1 MRMISTDDY
10 PEGITF
16 PTVLTAM
23 RAGASRFENVIELDP
38 LQSVADDMIYAMHE
52 GELDYGDH
60 VGVTGADFLKLE
72 KLFWDGGWDV
82 EYYTKC
88 YRVAAAR
95 FCFDKPDMEVEI
107 RNYAWSDLDER
118 DRYSEEEKKRE
129 REREG

>member
-1 MRMISTDDY
+1 MRMTSTDDY

-23 RAGASRFENVIELDP
+23 RAGASRFKNVIELDP

-60 VGVTGADFLKLE
+60 VGVTGADFPKLE

-82 EYYTKC
+82 EHYTKC